1 MTVMRPL
8 LLAVCFSASTAPS
21 ALGQVYIGNRDVP
34 RRGSV
39 EVTGGGA
46 WSPGFDVRSVNAELT
61 RGTQTDAFDL
71 FSVSGDVSGFPG
83 AYARLGFYLS
93 SKISIEGGMRF
104 AKPKLAY
111 RLSGDAE
118 SAADETAA
126 ETLSHY
132 VFDGSVLVHFTN
144 VSFGGGRGVPFVS
157 AGGGYIRELHEGNEL
172 VETGDEFHATA
183 GVKYW
188 FGAGKR
194 RLGLR
199 AEAGFSSR
207 RKGLDD
213 EEARRT
219 LPLVLGGISVLF

>member
-1 MTVMRPL
+1 MSVMRPFF
-8 LLAVCFSASTAPS
+8 LAVWFTAVTAPV
-21 ALGQVYIGNRDVP
+21 ALGQVYIGRDTP

-46 WSPGFDVRSVNAELT
+46 WSPGFDVQSVNAELT
-61 RGTQTDAFDL
+61 RSAQNDGFDL

-83 AYARLGFYLS
+83 AYARLGLYLTNT
-93 SKISIEGGMRF
+93 ISIEGGIRF

-111 RLSGDAE
+111 RLTGDAE
-118 SAADETAA
+118 SAADETAV

-132 VFDGSVLVHFTN
+132 VFDGSILFHFTN
-144 VSFGGGRGVPFVS
+144 ASFASGRGVPFVS

-172 VETGDEFHATA
+172 VETGNEFHATA

-188 FGAGKR
+188 FGTGRR

-207 RKGLDD
+207 QKGLDD
-213 EEARRT
+213 DEARRT
-219 LPLVLGGISVLF
+219 LPLVLGGISLLF